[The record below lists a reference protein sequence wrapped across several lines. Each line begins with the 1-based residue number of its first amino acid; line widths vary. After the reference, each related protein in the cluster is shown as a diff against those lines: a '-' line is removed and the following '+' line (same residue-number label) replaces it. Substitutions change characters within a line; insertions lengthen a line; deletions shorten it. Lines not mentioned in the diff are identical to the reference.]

1 MCLGP
6 KKGIHKFHGRHCTAL
21 LGSEHVLPALLTS
34 ATIQETIFG
43 CGWPP
48 CFSDFSSAVRNAN
61 ERSLIAVSAME
72 NVRHFIRMRFARRS
86 AVIHCLQHSEMIL
99 EGLSPDV
106 FQRIGTHWYF
116 VFGGPK
122 IETKTENGML
132 ERLGLKCEIHPLRH
146 YNYDISTSHTKIYC
160 ITSVLPKHNMKV
172 KRQLPGS

>member
-6 KKGIHKFHGRHCTAL
+6 KKGIHKFHGQHCTAL

-43 CGWPP
+43 CGWSP

-72 NVRHFIRMRFARRS
+72 HVRHFIRMRFARRS

-106 FQRIGTHWYF
+106 FQRIGKHWYV
-116 VFGGPK
+116 VFWGGPK
-122 IETKTENGML
+122 FDTKEHGML
-132 ERLGLKCEIHPLRH
+132 E
-146 YNYDISTSHTKIYC
+146 D
-160 ITSVLPKHNMKV
+160 
-172 KRQLPGS
+172 